1 MDISTAKLGALRA
14 SGHLCFP
21 YESEDEKRT
30 TLVAF
35 VRDGLARRERCVYIG
50 ALADQ
55 SELLL
60 ALEAAGVR
68 AARALERGA
77 LVLKTQ
83 AETYL
88 RAGRFDPED
97 AVRLLEELV
106 ESALADGYAGLRG
119 TGEASAPVSDEL
131 WPLVLRYEAL
141 VNERLG
147 RSPFVALC
155 RLPASPDR
163 PERAQDL
170 LRMHPHAL
178 LRGEVCANP
187 FYERPEIVLSDDG
200 QPRLEWQLDQV
211 RRSHRARKR
220 LDHRSADRF
229 LSALADEL
237 AAPLFAL
244 KREVHAL
251 GAALDETP
259 VPERIEAAQRHLRL
273 LTTAV
278 EHVRDAVRLSHRE
291 TAAMNEGPDDADAP
305 SAGPG
310 APGGPSPGSRRQRG

>member
-1 MDISTAKLGALRA
+1 MDLSTAKLGALRA

-35 VRDGLARRERCVYIG
+35 VRDGLARRERCVYVG
-50 ALADQ
+50 SLADQ
-55 SELLL
+55 AELLRS
-60 ALEAAGVR
+60 LEAAGVR

-88 RAGRFDPED
+88 RSGRFDPDD
-97 AVRLLEELV
+97 AIRGLEELV

-131 WPLVLRYEAL
+131 WPLVLRYESL

-147 RSPFVALC
+147 RSPFLAMC
-155 RLPASPDR
+155 RLPASHDR
-163 PERAQDL
+163 PGRAQDL
-170 LRMHPHAL
+170 LRVHPHAL

-187 FYERPEIVLSDDG
+187 FYERPEIVLSNDAHA
-200 QPRLEWQLDQV
+200 RLDWQLHKL
-211 RRSHRARKR
+211 RSMHRARRR
-220 LDHRSADRF
+220 LEHRSAERL
-229 LSALADEL
+229 LSALAGEL
-237 AAPLFAL
+237 ADPLFAL

-251 GAALDETP
+251 GAALDETA
-259 VPERIEAAQRHLRL
+259 VPERLEAAQRHLHRL
-273 LTTAV
+273 TVAV
-278 EHVRDAVRLSHRE
+278 EAVRDVARLSERAG
-291 TAAMNEGPDDADAP
+291 AAGEHADDDAAP
-305 SAGPG
+305 TAESEAHDEP
-310 APGGPSPGSRRQRG
+310 PRPPRG

>member
-1 MDISTAKLGALRA
+1 MDLSPAKLGALRA

-50 ALADQ
+50 APADQ
-55 SELLL
+55 SELLRS
-60 ALEAAGVR
+60 LETAGVGV
-68 AARALERGA
+68 APALERGA

-88 RAGRFDPED
+88 RTGRFDPDD
-97 AVRLLEELV
+97 AIRVLEELV
-106 ESALADGYAGLRG
+106 ESAVADGYAGLRG

-131 WPLVLRYEAL
+131 WPLVLRYESL

-147 RSPFVALC
+147 RSPFLGMC
-155 RLPASPDR
+155 RLPASHDHPA
-163 PERAQDL
+163 RAQDL

-187 FYERPEIVLSDDG
+187 FYERPEIVLSDDAHA
-200 QPRLEWQLDQV
+200 RLDWQLHQV
-211 RRSHRARKR
+211 RSTHRARRR
-220 LDHRSADRF
+220 LEHRSADRL
-229 LSALADEL
+229 LSALAHEL
-237 AAPLFAL
+237 ADPLFAL

-251 GAALDETP
+251 CAALDETA
-259 VPERIEAAQRHLRL
+259 VPERLEAAQRHLRR
-273 LTTAV
+273 LTAAV
-278 EHVRDAVRLSHRE
+278 EAVRDAARLSDRDG
-291 TAAMNEGPDDADAP
+291 AAPPAESEADGEP
-305 SAGPG
+305 RP
-310 APGGPSPGSRRQRG
+310 RG

>member
-1 MDISTAKLGALRA
+1 MDLSTAKLGALRA

-50 ALADQ
+50 TLADQ
-55 SELLL
+55 SELLRS
-60 ALEAAGVR
+60 LEAAGVR
-68 AARALERGA
+68 VARALERGA

-88 RAGRFDPED
+88 RSGRFDPDD
-97 AVRLLEELV
+97 AVRVLEELV
-106 ESALADGYAGLRG
+106 ETALADGYAGLRG

-131 WPLVLRYEAL
+131 WPLVLRYESL

-147 RSPFVALC
+147 RSPFLGMC
-155 RLPASPDR
+155 RLPAWHDR
-163 PERAQDL
+163 PGRAQDL

-187 FYERPEIVLSDDG
+187 FYERPEIVLSDDAHA
-200 QPRLEWQLDQV
+200 RLDWQLHQL
-211 RRSHRARKR
+211 RSMHRARRR
-220 LDHRSADRF
+220 LERRSADRL
-229 LSALADEL
+229 LSTLADEL
-237 AAPLFAL
+237 ADPLFAL

-251 GAALDETP
+251 GAALDETA
-259 VPERIEAAQRHLRL
+259 VPERLEAAHHQLRR
-273 LTTAV
+273 LTEAV
-278 EHVRDAVRLSHRE
+278 EAVRDAARLSDRDGSVDGRANGG
-291 TAAMNEGPDDADAP
+291 AAPPAESEARDEPP
-305 SAGPG
+305 RPL
-310 APGGPSPGSRRQRG
+310 RR